1 MGIFGRFRKKK
12 IEPEKLIKDF
22 EIGRQIL
29 LKKTH
34 EIANELKSKGYSV
47 LEMIPLLV
55 SVGKADKKSPFG
67 IMIIVTNEIFKKFHE
82 YADKGVYSNNQL
94 SMFFMG
100 EYSFLL
106 IVARDDNKK
115 LAICY
120 PTAFRKKHADKLKSR
135 DTIYIYIIDAQTQ
148 KYTLI
153 YFPKVIWSVERRA
166 EINVGRKSEK
176 NSSEPPKTLYR

>member
-1 MGIFGRFRKKK
+1 MGIFGRFRRKK

-22 EIGRQIL
+22 EVGRQIL

-34 EIANELKSKGYSV
+34 EIADELKKQGYSV

-55 SVGKADKKSPFG
+55 SVGKADKDSPFG
-67 IMIIVTNEIFKKFHE
+67 IMIVVTSDIFRKFHE
-82 YADKGVYSNNQL
+82 YVDKGKYSNNKL
-94 SMFFMG
+94 NMFYMG

-106 IVARDDNKK
+106 IVARDDDKK

-120 PTAFRKKHADKLKSR
+120 PTAFRKKHVGKLKGKNI
-135 DTIYIYIIDAQTQ
+135 IYIYIIDAQTS

-153 YFPKVIWSVERRA
+153 YFPNVVWGVEKKS
-166 EINVGRKSEK
+166 EINITEESKK
-176 NSSEPPKTLYR
+176 NSEPPKTLYR